1 MYTVLWPG
9 GTHIG
14 TFINVYKTWVVYME
28 YFVVVVWNRISQ
40 VWYLLYILYI
50 SLPLIALSFILYCW
64 WPPNFLT
71 LIDQTMYVDIIHHCG
86 LLYIC
91 IYWNPYRPADQP
103 LQIISNSDFLL
114 NIVMTKKFRRRK
126 RFDPSDSLPVVV
138 VEMVRCEPARFKF
151 CYLPVGVNKNS
162 WSPLCSRMWTRPSI
176 PVYITSIWYKKLLLW
191 PSL

>member
-1 MYTVLWPG
+1 MLSTWNILLMLSGTGYHKYDTYYIYCIFAFNCSFIHPVLLMASPFSNFNWSNNVCWYNPPLWFTVCIVYI

-14 TFINVYKTWVVYME
+14 QLINPC
-28 YFVVVVWNRISQ
+28 R
-40 VWYLLYILYI
+40 
-50 SLPLIALSFILYCW
+50 SFQ
-64 WPPNFLT
+64 T
-71 LIDQTMYVDIIHHCG
+71 L
-86 LLYIC
+86 
-91 IYWNPYRPADQP
+91 
-103 LQIISNSDFLL
+103 DFLL
-114 NIVMTKKFRRRK
+114 NIVITKKFRRRK

-162 WSPLCSRMWTRPSI
+162 DLPCVLWMWTRPSI